1 MSDDEDYEYE
11 YGSDENYD
19 YGSEAEEQDE
29 TAIEIENAFY
39 EADGT
44 FHTLHVWSVL
54 TTKLPTRACR
64 LQIGQPSTSPGA
76 VREMCAA
83 GNRTRG
89 RSEVVSARHGFQF
102 APSVV

>member
-44 FHTLHVWSVL
+44 FHTLQVWSLL
-54 TTKLPTRACR
+54 TTLTSRRVRADCKSDNHQQALELFEKCVR
-64 LQIGQPSTSPGA
+64 LET
-76 VREMCAA
+76 E
-83 GNRTRG
+83 RG
-89 RSEVVSARHGFQF
+89 DEVKW
-102 APSVV
+102 